1 LSGIE
6 SIIGLIITTA
16 SGGDAFNWIYVG
28 KHTVNLAILLGVLA
42 YFLKAPIKNFL
53 IERRV
58 IMSSKIEES
67 KKEITEAKSVYDR
80 YIEKMNNLENEIT
93 DLKQSIKNDAEIER
107 QGIIKQAE
115 ISAIKIREDAREMIK
130 AETAKA
136 KNEIQN
142 EVVNLAIELAE
153 NLIKSN
159 LNESDS
165 KRIVE
170 DFVEEVN
177 ETKWQQ

>member
-1 LSGIE
+1 MSGIE

-16 SGGDAFNWIYVG
+16 SGVDAFNWIYVG

-80 YIEKMNNLENEIT
+80 YIEKMNNLENEISN
-93 DLKQSIKNDAEIER
+93 LKQSIKTMLRLKNRELLNR
-107 QGIIKQAE
+107 QRYPQ
-115 ISAIKIREDAREMIK
+115 
-130 AETAKA
+130 
-136 KNEIQN
+136 
-142 EVVNLAIELAE
+142 
-153 NLIKSN
+153 
-159 LNESDS
+159 
-165 KRIVE
+165 
-170 DFVEEVN
+170 
-177 ETKWQQ
+177 